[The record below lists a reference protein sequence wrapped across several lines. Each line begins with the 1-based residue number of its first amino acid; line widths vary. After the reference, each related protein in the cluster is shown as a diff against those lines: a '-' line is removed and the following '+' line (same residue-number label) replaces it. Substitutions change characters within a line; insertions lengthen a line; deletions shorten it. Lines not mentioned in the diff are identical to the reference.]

1 MELREKWVSFYDV
14 GKLSQKNRKGEL
26 TFETQCICKPTVCF
40 MQRDDCSLDGEFSI
54 NQTYTQS

>member
-1 MELREKWVSFYDV
+1 MSFYDV